1 MTNGVKALKT
11 ATTRKEKIS
20 LIGVFVVLVV
30 LNMLSQMHR
39 DKCMFIVNITNSKCE
54 ICSHLT
60 RLKKVIFIFNCQ
72 YVPFVVRVENR
83 KSNCLLLT
91 LAVT

>member
-30 LNMLSQMHR
+30 LNMLSQIHR

-60 RLKKVIFIFNCQ
+60 RLPKKSYIYF
-72 YVPFVVRVENR
+72 
-83 KSNCLLLT
+83 
-91 LAVT
+91 